1 LVTDSHRISVRWKK
15 YFPQILNDH
24 EFRYARQ
31 TVIHTAELLLP
42 EPNESEFKMA
52 IEKYK
57 KTLITRY

>member
-1 LVTDSHRISVRWKK
+1 LVTDSQRILARWRK
-15 YFPQILNDH
+15 YFPQILNNH

-31 TVIHTAELLLP
+31 SKIHTAEPLLP
-42 EPNESEFKMA
+42 ETNESEFQMA